1 MLGVRLNALP
11 TRRTPGQLQGRAA
24 EANGKKRGR
33 GKRARRGGGE
43 SATLNFAVQAELV
56 HVDEGAGDKRG
67 GKCGAERV
75 RHDIGIFVVRRPLQQ
90 AAHALGGGEV
100 RGAVRSCLQEGVV
113 PESA

>member
-1 MLGVRLNALP
+1 MLAFRLNALP
-11 TRRTPGQLQGRAA
+11 TQRTPGQLQGRAA
-24 EANGKKRGR
+24 EANGKKCGR

-100 RGAVRSCLQEGVV
+100 RGAVRSCLQKGVV